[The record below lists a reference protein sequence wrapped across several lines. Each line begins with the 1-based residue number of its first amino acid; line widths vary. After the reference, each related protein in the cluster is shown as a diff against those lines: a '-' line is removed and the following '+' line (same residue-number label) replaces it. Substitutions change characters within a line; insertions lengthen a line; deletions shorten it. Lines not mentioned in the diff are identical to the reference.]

1 MGLTLFQIL
10 RQKYNLSKKI
20 ISDPLTIRRNKKKFI
35 MRLAIRYLTPE
46 MYMFFI
52 PKYTSNRT
60 ADNIDAKPIAD
71 YIIRRYEHGKRKG
84 IMDRHKRDVHRRQQI
99 NERSDD

>member
-1 MGLTLFQIL
+1 MGLTLWQIL
-10 RQKYNLSKKI
+10 KSKYKLSKKI
-20 ISDPLTIRRNKKKFI
+20 LNDPLTIRRNKKKFV
-35 MRLAIRYLTPE
+35 MKLALRYLTPE

-71 YIIRRYEHGKRKG
+71 YIMRRYEHGKQKG